1 MRLTRCCALGLFF
14 AAMAAA
20 WTAQSAFAQ
29 VNCSLGRVVERTAP
43 QYPMQLDQ
51 RVVEGQVGVLVTF
64 NPDGRVSS
72 TKSIA
77 GPQALRFESES
88 YVRGW
93 RAEPS
98 SDIRQCT
105 VTLDYRFEGA
115 PNTCSTHNEI
125 HIRAER
131 LDDNHVLMHMSC
143 GGW

>member
-1 MRLTRCCALGLFF
+1 MRLTGLTMAICVAAVGLLGVH
-14 AAMAAA
+14 A
-20 WTAQSAFAQ
+20 SAQ
-29 VNCSLGRVVERTAP
+29 VNCSLGRVTERTAP
-43 QYPMQLDQ
+43 QYPMQLDN
-51 RVVEGQVGVLVTF
+51 RPLEGQVGLIATF
-64 NPDGRVSS
+64 GPDGRVTS
-72 TKSIA
+72 TKTFT

-105 VTLDYRFEGA
+105 VTLDFRFEGA

-143 GGW
+143 GSW